1 MRTLIVGLAVV
12 FVLALIA
19 GPAAAESGVATLSG
33 GQESVVATM
42 TLNAGDVVDWAYSSG
57 GSTKF
62 TVDREGTGE
71 VFSTSAIVGTGKFTA
86 PANGQY
92 AFTFKNTGDTLT
104 IVSYDVKRPFNA
116 MPFIAAAGIGA
127 AAIGGTG
134 GLLWYRKKK
143 RQSTGVPGGMPAG
156 MPAEMPPPPPA

>member
-19 GPAAAESGVATLSG
+19 GPAAAESGVAYLDG
-33 GQESVVATM
+33 GQESVIATM
-42 TLNAGDVVDWAYSSG
+42 TLNAGDVVEWAYSSG
-57 GSTKF
+57 GSTTF

-71 VFSTSAIVGTGKFTA
+71 VFSTSAMLGTGKFTA

-92 AFTFKNTGDTLT
+92 VFTFKNTGDNLTL
-104 IVSYDVKRPFNA
+104 VSYDVKRPFNA

-127 AAIGGTG
+127 AAIGGG
-134 GLLWYRKKK
+134 GGYLLYRRKK
-143 RQSTGVPGGMPAG
+143 RQSTGVRAG
-156 MPAEMPPPPPA
+156 MPGEMPPPPPTV